1 MRFILVL
8 AGCFG
13 LFLTSSAHAG
23 LYNTS
28 EPAETFV
35 DPTYLK
41 FHANLLILRSLGMDK
56 VEFDNPMRRRYMLQ
70 ADLARRGAPGS
81 LSVEQTLNLS
91 TILVRRRQPDEAINL
106 LRPLAAAQSRAHGLP
121 DLPVVTVRHPI
132 GGIAESLVPD
142 KAGPIVEPVAAALT
156 AAPSRAGGTTC
167 LISKIESEKGEDLLG
182 LASPAP
188 PPASAP
194 AK

>member
-1 MRFILVL
+1 MRPLRAGRHATILLVL
-8 AGCFG
+8 LALAGP
-13 LFLTSSAHAG
+13 SHAG

-106 LRPLAAAQSRAHGLP
+106 LRPLAAAQRSQFLIQSNLATAYFLSGQERRAIDTL
-121 DLPVVTVRHPI
+121 
-132 GGIAESLVPD
+132 E
-142 KAGPIVEPVAAALT
+142 EALGHW
-156 AAPSRAGGTTC
+156 PERWDILSDEQ
-167 LISKIESEKGEDLLG
+167 KLG
-182 LASPAP
+182 LGKLGWNEVSF
-188 PPASAP
+188 
-194 AK
+194 